1 MKTKTVAKCVL
12 AGILVIGLLF
22 SVSAVA
28 AEGTF
33 MGTVDKNDDGAFI
46 LSADD
51 GEDYVISGGN
61 LSSMVGKT
69 VKITGTL
76 AEDSEPK
83 TITVMSIEEV
93 EQ

>member
-1 MKTKTVAKCVL
+1 MKAKMVVKGILAVA
-12 AGILVIGLLF
+12 LVIGLLF

-33 MGTVDKNDDGAFI
+33 TGMVDETDEGTFI

-51 GEDYVISGGN
+51 GEDYVITGSG
-61 LSSMVGKT
+61 LASMVGKT

-83 TITVMSIEEV
+83 AITVMSIEEI
-93 EQ
+93 EE